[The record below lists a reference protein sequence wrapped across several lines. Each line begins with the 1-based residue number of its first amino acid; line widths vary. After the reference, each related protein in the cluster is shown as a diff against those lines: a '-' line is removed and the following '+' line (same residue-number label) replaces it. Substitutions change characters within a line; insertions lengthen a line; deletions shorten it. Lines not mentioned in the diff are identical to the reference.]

1 MKKFFLMM
9 TAALALSLVSC
20 NGNKD
25 YKTEG
30 QELSQQLDK
39 VVEKNDTAATLQTDE
54 QIRKMEQDIIA
65 SGDTA
70 ALGAFREAMK
80 DARVRNA
87 AFVVLSKIHNGMD
100 REEAMKELIQ
110 DALSGDVNIQA
121 VTSAIDV
128 LLKADQA
135 NKGKESAEKSAKK

>member
-1 MKKFFLMM
+1 MKKIFLMM

-25 YKTEG
+25 YKSEG
-30 QELSQQLDK
+30 QELSKQLDE
-39 VVEKNDTAATLQTDE
+39 VVEKNDTTAALQTDE
-54 QIRKMEQDIIA
+54 QIRKMEQNIIA

-70 ALGAFREAMK
+70 ALKDFREAMK

-87 AFVVLSKIHNGMD
+87 AFVVLSKVRNGMD

-110 DALSGDVNIQA
+110 DALDGDVNIHA
-121 VTSAIDV
+121 VTSAVDA

-135 NKGKESAEKSAKK
+135 TKGKKKAEKSAQK